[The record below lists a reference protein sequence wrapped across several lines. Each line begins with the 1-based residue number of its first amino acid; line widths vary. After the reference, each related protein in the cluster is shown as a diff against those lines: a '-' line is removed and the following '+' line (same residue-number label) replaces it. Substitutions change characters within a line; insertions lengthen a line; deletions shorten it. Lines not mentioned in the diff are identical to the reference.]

1 MATGTP
7 TMNTM
12 FKRFGFWGGCSAFAG
27 LMLVG
32 DGSDFIA
39 VMAIAAWMLIWWITE
54 AVPIAVTALLPLV
67 LFPLT
72 GTETVDK
79 VAAAYGSQYVF
90 LFMGGFILAL
100 AMEKW
105 MLHKRIAL
113 AIVAAVGTSRRRIV
127 LGFMLATALLSMW
140 ISNTATTLMMLPI
153 AMSVIAISND
163 DQGKQRFTLNLLLG
177 IAYAA
182 NCGGIATLVGTP
194 PNVAMAGTLSSAF
207 GIQVGFTD
215 WLIIGLPFSATLLF
229 VVYILL
235 TRVLNPMPAR
245 GAALAHEHLEQERR
259 ALGPM
264 QHAERSVLIVFT
276 LTALLWV
283 FKDMFNAAQGWVVLN
298 DSSISMAGGLAL
310 FMVRGKTSKPLLEW
324 TDTAA
329 LPWGILLLF
338 GGGMALAN
346 GLKTAGLIDRIA
358 DQFIDSPETGLLVIS
373 AALIVISLLLTELIS
388 NLALVLVFVPV
399 VGAIAEGMG
408 LSPLQFAIP
417 VTLAASCAFMLPMAT
432 PPNAIVFA
440 GGHIRISE
448 MVRSGV
454 LLNVVAALLAIA
466 FAQWAIPWWIATFY

>member
-1 MATGTP
+1 
-7 TMNTM
+7 MNVTL
-12 FKRFGFWGGCSAFAG
+12 KQIGFWGGCSAFAG
-27 LMLVG
+27 LMLFG
-32 DGSDFIA
+32 DGSTFMA

-72 GTETVDK
+72 GTESIDK
-79 VAAAYGSQYVF
+79 VAGAYGSQYVF

-153 AMSVIAISND
+153 AMSVLAISND
-163 DQGKQRFTLNLLLG
+163 DPGKQRFTLNLLLG

-194 PNVAMAGTLSSAF
+194 PNVAMAGILSSTF
-207 GIQVGFTD
+207 GIEVGFFD
-215 WLIIGLPFSATLLF
+215 WLIIGLPFSALLLWA
-229 VVYILL
+229 VYLLL
-235 TRVLNPMPAR
+235 TLVLHPMPSGDSAV
-245 GAALAHEHLEQERR
+245 AHDHLERERNALGTMHVEERR
-259 ALGPM
+259 
-264 QHAERSVLIVFT
+264 VLIVFSV
-276 LTALLWV
+276 TALLWML
-283 FKDMFNAAQGWVVLN
+283 KDAINAAQTLVELN
-298 DSSISMAGGLAL
+298 DSSISMLGGLAL
-310 FMVRGKTSKPLLEW
+310 FVVPGKKSSRLLEW
-324 TDTAA
+324 SDTSA

-346 GLKTAGLIDRIA
+346 ALKSAGLIDRIA
-358 DQFIDSPETGLLVIS
+358 TYFTDSPESGLLVITAS
-373 AALIVISLLLTELIS
+373 LIVISLLLTELIS

-399 VGAIAEGMG
+399 VGAIAEGLG
-408 LSPLQFAIP
+408 ISPLQFAIP

-440 GGHIRISE
+440 GGQIKISE
-448 MVRSGV
+448 MVRSGA
-454 LLNVVAALLAIA
+454 LLNLVAALLAIA
-466 FAQWAIPWWIATFY
+466 FSQWAIPLWIEYFY